1 MSILSKTS
9 KEIETHIQEGMKL
22 RQKEKD
28 EFGEVFT
35 STELIDELFDNLPL
49 SSWTN
54 PELKWLDPCAGRGNF
69 FVIAYYRLMRG
80 LGKKFPD
87 NATRSKHIV
96 KNMFYM
102 IELNPDNV
110 QELQKLFGK
119 DANISEC
126 DFLDNDEKWKMD
138 LGQTQFDFIV
148 GNPPFQSSKHDKY
161 AGSVGNRTLWDKFL
175 AMIFSNSLLN
185 AKGFVAFI
193 NPSNWRRPEHDLYSI
208 ITRDNTLLYL
218 HIYGKKDGFDK
229 FGAQTRFDLYIVQEG
244 APDKT
249 HKTQIIDEKGHSQ
262 SLNLHSWPFLP
273 NYAYSKIKP
282 LLVSKENGI
291 PVIFSAGDYDAR
303 KLSKTR
309 SKNHRIPVVHNI
321 TRKGLGI
328 RFAKDKLETQ
338 LGVPKIL
345 LNFNERQYPYNDYR
359 GEYGMSQ
366 LTFGIPIKSKKEG
379 EEWISAI
386 ESPAFE
392 EIIRATKWGAFQ
404 TDYRMFK
411 YFDPKIYQK
420 STFRKTKRQH

>member
-262 SLNLHSWPFLP
+262 LLNLHSWPFLP

>member
-1 MSILSKTS
+1 MSILSNTS
-9 KEIETHIQEGMKL
+9 KEIETHIQEGMKI

-35 STELIDELFDNLPL
+35 STELIDELFDNLPP

-69 FVIAYYRLMRG
+69 FVVAYYRLMKG

-87 NATRSKHIV
+87 NAARSKHIV

-126 DFLDNDEKWKMD
+126 NFLDNDEKWKMD

-161 AGSVGNRTLWDKFL
+161 AGGVGNRTLWDKFL
-175 AMIFSNSLLN
+175 GMIFSRSLLN

-193 NPSNWRRPEHDLYSI
+193 NPSNWRRPEHDLYPV

-244 APDKT
+244 SPDKT

-262 SLNLHSWPFLP
+262 SLNLHYWPFLP
-273 NYAYSKIKP
+273 NSAYSKIKP

-328 RFAKDKLETQ
+328 RFAKEKLETQ
-338 LGVPKIL
+338 LGVPKVL

-379 EEWISAI
+379 DEWISAI

-420 STFRKTKRQH
+420 SSFRKTKRQH

>member
-1 MSILSKTS
+1 MSIETMSDNDARHQ
-9 KEIETHIQEGMKL
+9 IEQTL
-22 RQKEKD
+22 NVRDVEKN

-35 STELIDELFDNLPL
+35 SAELIDELFDNLPP

-69 FVIAYYRLMRG
+69 FIIAYSRLMKG
-80 LGKKFPD
+80 LSKKFTD
-87 NATRSKHIV
+87 KAVRSKHIIR
-96 KNMFYM
+96 NMFYM
-102 IELNPDNV
+102 IELNPESV
-110 QELQKLFGK
+110 QELRKVFGK

-126 DFLDNDEKWKMD
+126 NFLDNVEKWKTD

-175 AMIFSNSLLN
+175 AMIFSRPLLN

-193 NPSNWRRPEHDLYSI
+193 NPSNWRRPEHDLYQL

-218 HIYGKKDGFDK
+218 HIYGKKDGLDK
-229 FGAQTRFDLYIVQEG
+229 LGAQTRFDSYIVQEG
-244 APDKT
+244 SPDKT
-249 HKTQIIDEKGHSQ
+249 HKTQIIDEKGHSH

-282 LLVSKENGI
+282 LLVSKEKGI
-291 PVIFSAGDYDAR
+291 SVIFSAGDYDAR

-309 SKNHRIPVVHNI
+309 TKNHRIPVVHNI

-328 RFAKDKLETQ
+328 RFAKDKRETQ
-338 LGVPKIL
+338 VGVSKVL

-366 LTFGIPIKSKKEG
+366 LTFGIPIKSKAEG
-379 EEWISAI
+379 EKLVRAI
-386 ESPAFE
+386 ESPAFV
-392 EIIRATKWGAFQ
+392 EIIQATKWGAFQ

-411 YFDPKIYQK
+411 YFKPTFYTNDA
-420 STFRKTKRQH
+420 FRKTKRQN

>member
-1 MSILSKTS
+1 MS
-9 KEIETHIQEGMKL
+9 EVDAH
-22 RQKEKD
+22 RQISQSLNVRDAEKNR
-28 EFGEVFT
+28 FGEVFT
-35 STELIDELFDNLPL
+35 SAALIEELFDQLPP

-69 FVIAYYRLMRG
+69 FIIAYSRLMKG
-80 LGKKFPD
+80 LSKKFPD
-87 NATRSKHIV
+87 KVIRSKHIV

-110 QELQKLFGK
+110 QDLRKLFGK
-119 DANISEC
+119 RANISC
-126 DFLDNDEKWKMD
+126 SNFLDEKDKWISD
-138 LGQTQFDFIV
+138 LGKSSFDIVV
-148 GNPPFQSSKHDKY
+148 GNPPFQSPKTSKY
-161 AGSVGNRTLWDKFL
+161 EGSSGNRTLWDKFL
-175 AMIFSNSLLN
+175 ECILKQDVLN
-185 AKGFVAFI
+185 KNGRLAFI
-193 NPSNWRRPEHDLYSI
+193 TPSNWRRPEHPIYQLL
-208 ITRDNTLLYL
+208 TRENTLEYL
-218 HIYGKKDGFDK
+218 HIYGKKDGVRLL
-229 FGAQTRFDLYIVQEG
+229 GAQTRFDLYVVQEG
-244 APDKT
+244 SDATDK
-249 HKTQIIDEKGHSQ
+249 KTPIIDEKGVRHDVDVQ
-262 SLNLHSWPFLP
+262 SWPFLP
-273 NYAYSKIKP
+273 NFAFSKIKP
-282 LLVSKENGI
+282 ILVSADKGI
-291 PVIFSAGDYDAR
+291 QVVFSAGNYDAR

-309 SKNHRIPVVHNI
+309 TMKKKYPIVHNI
-321 TRKGLGI
+321 TQKGLGV
-328 RFAKDKLETQ
+328 RYASDRVPTQ
-338 LGVPKIL
+338 FGIPKVL